1 MDVENASVAGSLQI
15 STDVVAKIAKLATL
29 EVEGVHEVSTG
40 KLSGKSLLSKV
51 SLQKPIAVQMA
62 DDIAEI
68 TVNIIVDFGS
78 KIPTVCEQVQ
88 NSVKNAVQN
97 MTSITVSKVNLVV
110 AGVAVEEPDSSEE

>member
-29 EVEGVHEVSTG
+29 EVEGVREVSTG
-40 KLSGKSLLSKV
+40 KLSGKGLLSKV
-51 SLQKPIAVQMA
+51 NLQKPIAVQMA

-68 TVNIIVDFGS
+68 TVSIIVDFGS

-88 NSVKNAVQN
+88 NSVKSAVQN

-110 AGVAVEEPDSSEE
+110 TGVAVEETVSSEE

>member
-29 EVEGVHEVSTG
+29 EVEGVREVSTG

-51 SLQKPIAVQMA
+51 NLQKPIVVQMA

-68 TVNIIVDFGS
+68 TVYIVVDFGG
-78 KIPTVCEQVQ
+78 KIPSICEQVQ
-88 NSVKNAVQN
+88 NSVKSAVQN
-97 MTSITVSKVNLVV
+97 MTSVTVSKVNLVV
-110 AGVAVEEPDSSEE
+110 TGVAVEEADSSEE